1 MRVLVTG
8 GAGYIGS
15 HIVQQLKKEGHFVV
29 IYDNMEFGVR
39 ESIGDT
45 LLVTGGIANEALLE
59 QTFHEH
65 QIEAVIHMAAYKA
78 VGESAAQ
85 PYRYFKN
92 NICGSLSLLGAMQR
106 AGVKRIVFSSSAA
119 VYGTPEVVP
128 VREDTQLHPE
138 SPYGESKRVVEQMLA
153 WFDAC
158 HDLRSVSLRYFNVA
172 GASLDA
178 SIGEDWTYTLNLIP
192 LVMKAALGKIPALR
206 VFGTDYPTPDGTA
219 IRDYIHIL
227 DLADA
232 HVKALAFLQKEDRS
246 EAFNLGMGKGASVQE
261 IFDAAQRITGVRIPV
276 EYVARREGDPVAV
289 WADNTKAREMLGWQP
304 QYNLDD
310 IIRTAWQ
317 WYSKRYGNTPAE
329 KH

>member
-29 IYDNMEFGVR
+29 VYDSMEFG
-39 ESIGDT
+39 EQGFIDDT
-45 LLVTGGIANEALLE
+45 TLVTGDIANEALLE
-59 QTFHEH
+59 QTFRAHE
-65 QIEAVIHMAAYKA
+65 IEAVIHMAAYKA
-78 VGESAAQ
+78 PGESVAQ

-92 NICGSLSLLGAMQR
+92 NVSGSLSLLESMHR
-106 AGVKRIVFSSSAA
+106 AGVPYIVFSSSAA
-119 VYGTPEVVP
+119 VYGTPAVVP

-138 SPYGESKRVVEQMLA
+138 SPYGESKRMVEQMLT

-158 HDLRSVSLRYFNVA
+158 HGLRSVSLRYFNVA

-192 LVMKAALGKIPALR
+192 WVMKAALGKIPVLQI
-206 VFGTDYPTPDGTA
+206 FGNDYPTPDGTA

-232 HVKALAFLQKEDRS
+232 HVKALAFLKKENRS
-246 EAFNLGMGKGASVQE
+246 EVFNLGVGKGTSVQE
-261 IFDAAQRITGVRIPV
+261 IFDTARRVTGVNIPV
-276 EYVARREGDPVAV
+276 EYVGRRPGDPVAV
-289 WADNTKAREMLGWQP
+289 WADTTRARELLGWQP
-304 QYNLDD
+304 RYNLDD

-317 WYSKRYGNTPAE
+317 WYSKRYGNTPVE
-329 KH
+329 QR